1 MRVSII
7 AASLFAACVS
17 AIQVS
22 SPTKNE
28 VVDLSSPGFKV
39 TWSTVSSDPTKAHL
53 FLVNQAGGHTPY
65 SKDLGEV
72 DLKSGSVT
80 VIEANVPA
88 DTGYQFNLQSVDPLN
103 TGILAQSQQFEIKA
117 SDDKSSSSSAAST
130 STTSSATTSAS
141 GSVQTLDG
149 TSGSTT
155 AGSSSTA
162 SNSFTTTKSAAN
174 GSATGG
180 SNATKTSSSA
190 GSTSTAAAP
199 TGKAAS
205 GSLLALAIGL
215 VAIVM

>member
-1 MRVSII
+1 MRFSII

-17 AIQVS
+17 AIQVNT
-22 SPTKNE
+22 PTKNQ
-28 VVDLSSPGFKV
+28 VVDLSAPGFKV

-72 DLKSGSVT
+72 DLSSGSVT

-117 SDDKSSSSSAAST
+117 SDDKSSSSSTASS
-130 STTSSATTSAS
+130 STTSSATTSAT
-141 GSVQTLDG
+141 GSAQTLDG
-149 TSGSTT
+149 SSTT
-155 AGSSSTA
+155 VGSSSTA
-162 SNSFTTTKSAAN
+162 STFTTTKSAAT